1 MLDAER
7 PMRTLLVDDEQ
18 GGLVSLRTALEAIDE
33 VDVVGECR
41 TFQSAIEALTELK
54 PDLVFLDVGLG
65 SDSGLALVDHLTADD
80 PPLVVFVTAHAEHAA
95 EAFDLNA
102 ADYVVKPFEPS
113 RLHRAVRRASRR
125 RYLKRALDGEG
136 GMPPATPHQGQAS
149 PSPQAGV
156 ERLMV
161 RKDEVIR
168 FVRIERVVRL
178 EASGNY
184 VTTVTDEGVFDIRST
199 LKDLL
204 ARLDPSVFVRVHRSH
219 AVNLDRVAEIH
230 PWFGGDYQIV
240 LDNGDV
246 VRLSRSFRDQVLRGG
261 R

>member
-1 MLDAER
+1 
-7 PMRTLLVDDEQ
+7 MRALLVDDEH
-18 GGLVSLRTALEAIDE
+18 GGLVSLRTALQAIDDVE
-33 VDVVGECR
+33 VVGECR
-41 TFQSAIEALTELK
+41 TFSSALDALEDLK

-65 SDSGLALVDHLTADD
+65 SESGLTLLDHLAADD

-95 EAFDLNA
+95 AAFDLNA
-102 ADYVVKPFEPS
+102 TDYVVKPFEPS
-113 RLHRAVRRASRR
+113 RLERAVRRASRR
-125 RYLKRALDGEG
+125 RYLRKALDGDAES
-136 GMPPATPHQGQAS
+136 PAATPARGEAS
-149 PSPQAGV
+149 PSPPAGID
-156 ERLMV
+156 RLMV

-184 VTTVTDEGVFDIRST
+184 VTTVTDEGTFDIRST

-219 AVNLDRVAEIH
+219 VVNLDRVAEIH
-230 PWFGGDYQIV
+230 PWFGGDHQV
-240 LDNGDV
+240 VMDNGDE